1 MKLLRVEYNHKGDI
15 VSNEVLDLS
24 SNTVIGKVFTDDP
37 QLEDVLFTKANG
49 EEILWS
55 RWPTE

>member
-1 MKLLRVEYNHKGDI
+1 MKLLRVHYLPDGGT

-24 SNTVIGKVFTDDP
+24 GNTLIGKLFTDDP
-37 QLEDVLFTKANG
+37 RLDEVLFTKVNG